1 MSTLEI
7 TKRYSKE
14 SPDSN
19 LSCGG
24 NLTYLALKPGE
35 KVLDLGCGRGMETIQ
50 AAELISP
57 SGFAWGIDLTPV
69 MIKAAKDQARK
80 AGVDNVEFLLSS
92 IEQIPFATGSIDALI
107 SNCAINHV
115 ADKLSVYCEIYRVL
129 SPGGR
134 FVISDIMTNK
144 PLPQAIKEDS
154 EAIAACFGGAITV
167 KEYEEVLGSAGFK
180 EIEIFKE
187 RHYSKNGYDMIS
199 RTFQGKKLK

>member
-1 MSTLEI
+1 MITLEI
-7 TKRYSKE
+7 TKRYSNV
-14 SPDSN
+14 SANSN

-24 NLTYLALKPGE
+24 NLTYLALRQGE
-35 KVLDLGCGRGMETIQ
+35 KVLDLGCGRGTETIQ

-57 SGFAWGIDLTPV
+57 TGFAWGIDLTPV
-69 MIKAAKDQARK
+69 MIKAAKDQARE

-92 IEQIPFATGSIDALI
+92 IEQIPFATGSINALI

-115 ADKLSVYCEIYRVL
+115 ADKLSVYSEIYRVL

-144 PLPQAIKEDS
+144 PLPQAIKEDP

-167 KEYEEVLGSAGFK
+167 KEYEEVLGSAGFL
-180 EIEIFKE
+180 EIEIFKV

-199 RTFQGKKLK
+199 RTFQGKKPK

>member
-1 MSTLEI
+1 MTTLEI
-7 TKRYSKE
+7 TKRYSNL
-14 SPDSN
+14 SANSN

-24 NLTYLALKPGE
+24 NLSYLALRPGE
-35 KVLDLGCGRGMETIQ
+35 KVLDLGCGRGTETIQ

-69 MIKAAKDQARK
+69 MINAAKDQARE
-80 AGVDNVEFLLSS
+80 AGVENVEFLLSS

-115 ADKLSVYCEIYRVL
+115 ADKLSVYSEIYRVL

-144 PLPQAIKEDS
+144 SLPLEIKEDS

-167 KEYEEVLGSAGFK
+167 KEYEKLLGSAGFQ

-187 RHYSKNGYDMIS
+187 RHYSKNGYDMMS
-199 RTFQGKKLK
+199 RTFKGKKPK